1 MNECSDNCWPPL
13 SASWVW
19 GLSTLLP
26 QLILTV
32 FLAGNTSIMPSLQI
46 SEILIWLCEAVE
58 LPLVENHGTWHFS
71 ISRPWSCS
79 FASKVLYWGWDKNK
93 GKWGSQQDLFS
104 FISRD
109 ECSEKLVGNFVKYK
123 IIVSYLIGLS
133 DRNKILKII
142 RTDVILGRQWI
153 GKERLRKDLASMCSF
168 QSVLGGWDPQ
178 ETSGW

>member
-1 MNECSDNCWPPL
+1 MNVVIIADL
-13 SASWVW
+13 LWV
-19 GLSTLLP
+19 GVRSKY
-26 QLILTV
+26 LIISV
-32 FLAGNTSIMPSLQI
+32 NPYSFPSGKHFYYAQFTDKWDTQ
-46 SEILIWLCEAVE
+46 WLCEAVE
-58 LPLVENHGTWHFS
+58 LPLVENRGTWHFS

-109 ECSEKLVGNFVKYK
+109 ERSEKLGGNFVQCK

-133 DRNKILKII
+133 DRNKTLKII

-153 GKERLRKDLASMCSF
+153 GKKRLRKDLESMCSF
-168 QSVLGGWDPQ
+168 QTVLGGWDPQ
-178 ETSGW
+178 ETSRW